1 MYEKTIIV
9 ILILCIVALLV
20 LLFRRERIIDEQR
33 RSLDELGTELRE
45 QRTRAKLAERSL
57 TAVKYRVTECINSV
71 SGIAARN
78 GTALEI
84 VRELKKRFTEMEN
97 VLASNTNNTDSGN
110 GGTTNTAEIT
120 S

>member
-1 MYEKTIIV
+1 MYEKAIIV
-9 ILILCIVALLV
+9 ILILCIVGLLV
-20 LLFRRERIIDEQR
+20 LLFRREHIIDEQR

-45 QRTRAKLAERSL
+45 QRTRAKLAERSIA
-57 TAVKYRVTECINSV
+57 AVRYRVTECINSV

-97 VLASNTNNTDSGN
+97 VLASNTNNVDSRDSSN
-110 GGTTNTAEIT
+110 TSTTEIT

>member
-1 MYEKTIIV
+1 MEKAIIV
-9 ILILCIVALLV
+9 ILILCIVGLLI
-20 LLFRRERIIDEQR
+20 LLFRREHIIDEQR

-45 QRTRAKLAERSL
+45 QRSRAKLAERSI
-57 TAVKYRVTECINSV
+57 AAARYRVTECINSV

-97 VLASNTNNTDSGN
+97 VLASNINNTDSRNSGITS
-110 GGTTNTAEIT
+110 TTEIT

>member
-1 MYEKTIIV
+1 MYEKAIIV
-9 ILILCIVALLV
+9 ILILCIVGLLV
-20 LLFRRERIIDEQR
+20 LLFGREHIIDEQR

-45 QRTRAKLAERSL
+45 QRTRAKLAERGI
-57 TAVKYRVTECINSV
+57 TAVKYRVTECLNSV

-97 VLASNTNNTDSGN
+97 VLAGNINNVDSRNNSTTD
-110 GGTTNTAEIT
+110 TAEVT

>member
-1 MYEKTIIV
+1 MYEKAIIV
-9 ILILCIVALLV
+9 ILILCIVSLLV
-20 LLFRRERIIDEQR
+20 LLFGRERIIDEQR

-45 QRTRAKLAERSL
+45 QRSRAKLAERGI
-57 TAVKYRVTECINSV
+57 TAARYRVAECINSV

-97 VLASNTNNTDSGN
+97 CLSSNIDFNVSGDSSRDNT
-110 GGTTNTAEIT
+110 EVT